1 MSAFPPPLN
10 QPPVFN
16 PSLFTSAVTN
26 IIAAVD
32 PNPQAYL
39 EYPTAQGPVNFVSGS
54 NQTTVG
60 AQNLAILTNVGTT
73 DNGIIFGANGLVYNG
88 VTGPLGITWSNLAT
102 KIEAI
107 QALSQASDVTTL
119 NVNNTIRVQDGETE
133 SDPISYINISSG
145 ITNAIVS
152 TTDLLFE
159 APNIDISGQAIFQLP
174 PHIPE
179 PILGN
184 DAASKGYVDS
194 LVGQYSGGYNLF
206 FNYSETDATYP
217 TNKVLAK
224 LVSAAAQ
231 QTNVI
236 TGFTSG
242 TEIVATFITEPFN
255 ISEIPAGLWDA
266 LVYGAVS
273 GTGGDV
279 HYSYEVFKV
288 DDLGNETSIA
298 QSGISADVNA
308 SPNNNPTAYSMNAT
322 FSTAIVM
329 VSTDRIR
336 IVLSATKT
344 GTNTISLTTYFEAQY
359 YSFIQTS
366 LNAGTNITGSNN
378 VFTGTNAFSLPPT
391 TPLQTG
397 TPANTDIVNYET
409 ITTLIGNIPAPTTPS
424 LADVLTV
431 DNKANIDIDMSYN
444 SIININSLSVLNV
457 SDTATLSPTQIQISD
472 ATKIMTISNNLI
484 NAFGADGA
492 ITIQNDRLYVQDV
505 SGNVNYVSRDSGILT
520 TDSTGKYL
528 SLNNTTGLN
537 INGLAGSEGQVLSK
551 DVSNNMV
558 WATPEPIVS
567 TLQYFI
573 SQTSPF
579 FQYPPQQPTSA
590 LIASYQYYGWYFINS
605 VALRK
610 IDWFFAPDYAMTVAD
625 VKGLYMNYFNV
636 TTTSNENLPFISIYT
651 KPTGTGDIIPGFAH
665 SVATYIANFNPTAAT
680 AYCSFMNLSGT
691 QPNPFPYGHQ
701 LGEMILSPVAP
712 NPRGQY
718 LPTEEVLA
726 ISIGSNSTSTVNQ
739 VNFIMGKVGICLEQ
753 GNQENILNPQDI
765 LLIPTISQVL
775 TSGSVASNQN
785 ISGINTLTAT
795 KLVTPTIDNSGN
807 TLTIGANTTGLTLG
821 KLATTTN
828 IQGNLQINA
837 SSGTSGQV
845 LTSNGTTTEWAT
857 PASSWVGAATSNLSM
872 GNNKISVG
880 DGTGLNVDISD
891 NGFKLYNQ
899 STLSVDIGFG
909 SITTYR
915 NGNPNKTARLDSD
928 IGLFCYNG
936 LEARGIQISNT
947 DILVDN
953 VAGSANQVLSKDA
966 SNILTWATP
975 TDGWTGTA
983 TSQLNMGIY
992 DISGA
997 VLDNSGGTLTV
1008 GANVTALTL
1017 GKTATTTNI
1026 QGNLQINASSGT
1038 SGQFLTSAGSGAPP
1052 TWTTGGG
1059 GGSWVGTATSDL
1071 TMGVYNISSAVLDNS
1086 GNTLTLG
1093 GNTTTTTI
1101 GKATTGIT
1109 NLQGVVKINNSAGS
1123 SGQVLTSTGAST
1135 APTWQTASAPNT
1147 TYFQSFQSFGEGLNI
1162 ASCAIYLPITIVVP
1176 SITATYLI
1184 SSSTFMTTTIP
1195 TVVGS
1200 DVFISIAQQA
1210 GAVANPGTA
1219 NNILGGALAFNAL
1232 ANGTSFTKTTI
1243 TSITAT
1249 SALSFSYIFTPGIAG
1264 QRTFGILMYA
1274 TLGGT
1279 KRTQSL
1285 QMIQLTA

>member
-26 IIAAVD
+26 VIAAVD

-107 QALSQASDVTTL
+107 QALTQASDATTL
-119 NVNNTIRVQDGETE
+119 NVNNTIRIQNGETE

-145 ITNAIVS
+145 ITNEIIS
-152 TTDLLFE
+152 TTDLLLE
-159 APNIDISGQAIFQLP
+159 APNIDISGQASFQLP

-224 LVSAAAQ
+224 LVSSAAQ

-266 LVYGAVS
+266 LIYGAVS

-298 QSGISADVNA
+298 QSGESADVNA
-308 SPNNNPTAYSMNAT
+308 SPNSNPTAYSINAT
-322 FSTAIVM
+322 FPTAIVM

-344 GTNTISLTTYFEAQY
+344 GTNTISLTTFFENQY
-359 YSFIQTS
+359 YSFVQTS

-378 VFTGTNAFSLPPT
+378 VFTGTNEFSLPAT
-391 TPLQTG
+391 TPTQVG

-409 ITTLIGNIPAPTTPS
+409 ITTLINAIPIPD
-424 LADVLTV
+424 LADVLGVGTDANANNITNV
-431 DNKANIDIDMSYN
+431 NTLQSNSNNIIGSTSADYISITPTLLDITNGVVAYPTAHIEKTYLTLDASSNQYARLGNIDTPR
-444 SIININSLSVLNV
+444 LTLNTPTKTTEL
-457 SDTATLSPTQIQISD
+457 TAQSFY
-472 ATKIMTISNNLI
+472 AANG
-484 NAFGADGA
+484 FG
-492 ITIQNDRLYVQDV
+492 
-505 SGNVNYVSRDSGILT
+505 
-520 TDSTGKYL
+520 
-528 SLNNTTGLN
+528 NT
-537 INGLAGSEGQVLSK
+537 GQVLTRRPT
-551 DVSNNMV
+551 DFEYGWEDIPVV
-558 WATPEPIVS
+558 VPEPIVS
-567 TLQYFI
+567 TTNVFLSTI
-573 SQTSPF
+573 NPA
-579 FQYPPQQPTSA
+579 FQYPPAEPPSA
-590 LIASYQYYGWYFINS
+590 IINTYQYYGWYFINS

-610 IDWFFAPDYAMTVAD
+610 IDWYIPPSKNMLVSDIL
-625 VKGLYMNYFNV
+625 GLYINFFNI
-636 TTTSNENLPFISIYT
+636 TTTNPQALPFISVYT
-651 KPTGTGDIIPGFAH
+651 KPTGVNDAIPGFSH
-665 SVATYIANFNPTAAT
+665 SVMTYSMYDGLPINPFLPVANT
-680 AYCSFMNLSGT
+680 AYCGFMNKSGT
-691 QPNPFPYGHQ
+691 QPNPFAYGHTIQ
-701 LGEMILSPVAP
+701 NMLISPVAP
-712 NPRGQY
+712 NPRGDY
-718 LPTEEVLA
+718 LPTEEVA
-726 ISIGSNSTSTVNQ
+726 YISVGSNSTSPVNQ
-739 VNFIMGKVGICLEQ
+739 VNFVLSKVGICLAN

-765 LLIPTISQVL
+765 LLVPTISQVL

-785 ISGINTLTAT
+785 MSGINTLTAT
-795 KLVTPTIDNSGN
+795 KLVTPTIDNSGG
-807 TLTIGANTTGLTLG
+807 LVTIGANTTGLTLG

-828 IQGNLQINA
+828 IQGNLQIAGSAGSNA
-837 SSGTSGQV
+837 QV
-845 LTSNGTTTEWAT
+845 LTSNGTTALWSSL
-857 PASSWVGAATSNLSM
+857 PASSWVGVATSNLSM
-872 GNNKISVG
+872 GNNKILVG
-880 DGTGLNVDISD
+880 DGTDLNVDISN

-899 STLSVDIGFG
+899 STLSVDIGFEN
-909 SITTYR
+909 ITLYR
-915 NGNPNKTARLDSD
+915 NGNPTKIAQITADS
-928 IGLFCYNG
+928 GLYCFNG
-936 LEARGIQISNT
+936 LDTKGIQVSNT
-947 DILVDN
+947 DILIDN

-966 SNILTWATP
+966 SNVLIWATP
-975 TDGWTGTA
+975 SSGSWVGTA
-983 TSQLNMGIY
+983 TSNLNMGIY

-997 VLDNSGGTLTV
+997 VLDNSG
-1008 GANVTALTL
+1008 
-1017 GKTATTTNI
+1017 
-1026 QGNLQINASSGT
+1026 
-1038 SGQFLTSAGSGAPP
+1038 
-1052 TWTTGGG
+1052 
-1059 GGSWVGTATSDL
+1059 
-1071 TMGVYNISSAVLDNS
+1071 
-1086 GNTLTLG
+1086 NTLAIG

-1135 APTWQTASAPNT
+1135 APTWQTPTAGSASLAVVKTNPFLNT
-1147 TYFQSFQSFGEGLNI
+1147 NAFAGGSNRGVYQNNFLNI
-1162 ASCAIYLPITIVVP
+1162 TPPTL
-1176 SITATYLI
+1176 TATYLI
-1184 SSSTFMTTTIP
+1184 KAQLTCNNQGTNASLFGNLGYQ
-1195 TVVGS
+1195 VG
-1200 DVFISIAQQA
+1200 
-1210 GAVANPGTA
+1210 
-1219 NNILGGALAFNAL
+1219 GGAQTTAAISLFNNLAMTSNTTFSQSNSL
-1232 ANGTSFTKTTI
+1232 SQCSVNTTSVFGQLSFT
-1243 TSITAT
+1243 
-1249 SALSFSYIFTPGIAG
+1249 YIHTP
-1264 QRTFGILMYA
+1264 A
-1274 TLGGT
+1274 TLSQVSYALWVGT
-1279 KRTQSL
+1279 TGNGAGTIFS
-1285 QMIQLTA
+1285 MEIIQIIA